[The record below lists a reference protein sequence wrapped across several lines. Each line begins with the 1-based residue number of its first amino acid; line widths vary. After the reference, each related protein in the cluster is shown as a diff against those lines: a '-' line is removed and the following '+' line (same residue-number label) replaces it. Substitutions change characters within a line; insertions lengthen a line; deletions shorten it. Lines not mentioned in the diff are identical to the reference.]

1 MPSTTGDMRPPSL
14 GDAVNGVRWDFDPSQ
29 RLLSP
34 LVETARYF
42 AHFPWE
48 GESLAAQELPDGRQR
63 LAVIAEDLEDHHD
76 RHREHGAGDPP

>member
-1 MPSTTGDMRPPSL
+1 MRPTTGDMRSPTL

-42 AHFPWE
+42 EHFPWE
-48 GESLAAQELPDGRQR
+48 GEPARPAPPEDR
-63 LAVIAEDLEDHHD
+63 AVPA
-76 RHREHGAGDPP
+76 PPSR